1 VDVVVVVIVVVI
13 VVDVVIGVVLFYR
26 MESNFAQGG
35 WVRTTEVNKPGK
47 PAATAET
54 RQPHTTDEEESPRTF
69 GWTVVVVA

>member
-1 VDVVVVVIVVVI
+1 
-13 VVDVVIGVVLFYR
+13 
-26 MESNFAQGG
+26 
-35 WVRTTEVNKPGK
+35 VRTTEVNKPGK